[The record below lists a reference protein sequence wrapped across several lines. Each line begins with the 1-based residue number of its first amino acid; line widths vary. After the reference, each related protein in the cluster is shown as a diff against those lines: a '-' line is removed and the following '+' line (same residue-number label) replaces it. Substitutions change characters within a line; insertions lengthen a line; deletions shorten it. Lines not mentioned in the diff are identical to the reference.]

1 MAYNYFNMGN
11 QVMFPFKSN
20 SPFPVDSKLVAESV
34 TQALT
39 LPTSSRFVGMPVFI
53 INENKWY
60 SFKGSIDDS
69 SLSPIE
75 GGASSDLSFELF
87 SETKTYAV
95 DDYVVHDF
103 KLYQAIAT
111 STGTWDSTKGN
122 FNLVIGEDR
131 QEETFIKIKGD
142 FDKTVQY
149 EVDDYVVYNQNVYK
163 NVVPNTVG
171 DEFNIAQW
179 NLYIGAEE
187 ETFIKIKEV
196 YNENN
201 NYVIGEKVVFENN
214 IYNCIVNT
222 TGVFNKDNWELF
234 VGYIPEE
241 TVVFNEWVSG
251 TAYEVDDFVIH
262 DCKLYKCITAN
273 SDVDFTESNWIMSI
287 GYIDE
292 DGVKIT
298 EWITGNEYK
307 ENDFVLQGGNLYKCI
322 AIHTSNDFEAEAINW
337 ELVIEGFKNDGDIV
351 ITEWTVGT
359 DYEIGDFVL
368 LNGNLYKC
376 ITAHT
381 SNDFD
386 LEIANWE
393 ITIKGFEDNG
403 DIIITEWITG
413 EEYEIND
420 FVLQGGNLYKCIVD
434 HTSADFELEITNW
447 EMVIEGFKNDG
458 DIVITEWIA
467 GKEYKIDDFVLQGG
481 NLYKCTADH
490 TSNDFETEITNWE
503 ITIKGFEDNG
513 DIIITEWL
521 SGETYKVD
529 TFVLHEKCLYKCIV
543 ENSDIDFTD
552 TNWELILDGTTC
564 EKGIVINEWAVGIDY
579 EVEDYVI
586 NNNCLFKCITAHTS
600 ADFETEI
607 ANWQVIIKGFED
619 DGDIVITEWVSANEY
634 KIDDF
639 VLLNGNLYKCTA
651 DNSDV
656 DFTDT
661 NWQLVIE
668 GNIECDSISLRE
680 WTIGVD
686 YEINDFVI
694 FNKNIYKCNAN
705 HTSVDFE
712 LEIANWDLVIES
724 NIVPET
730 ILINDWKDAV
740 DYVEDEYVL
749 HENCLYKCILAHT
762 STIFVDDI
770 AYWELILDG
779 TTCKGIQILEWKA
792 LNDYTIGQYV
802 LIANSIYQAKTDH
815 TSSLDFNTDKD
826 TNWNRIIASGDTNVA
841 ENILYSN
848 NKMAT
853 VDNVKSAL
861 DEIINRLNHV
871 DLEITL
877 STTPSDLVNEIGSTI
892 SSVVFNWSYNK
903 DVVLQTLT
911 DCTLAD
917 ETVRTAT
924 YTTPFDTEKT
934 FVLDAT
940 DDEGATGSK
949 EVKFTFL
956 PNIYYGG
963 AVVPSDYDDTFILG
977 LGNKELKENAV
988 GTYKLTT
995 GADEYVYI
1003 AIPKIYHDEAKLI
1016 ANVGGF
1022 NTELGLMATV
1032 NHTNASGYAQDYNIY
1047 RSGQKGLG
1055 KLTIVIEE

>member
-1 MAYNYFNMGN
+1 MAYNYFNVGN

-34 TQALT
+34 AQALT
-39 LPTSSRFVGMPVFI
+39 LPTASRFVGMPIFI

-69 SLSPIE
+69 SLSAIE

-95 DDYVVHDF
+95 DDYIVHDF
-103 KLYQAIAT
+103 KLYQATTT
-111 STGTWDSTKGN
+111 SIGTWEDTKGN

-142 FDKTVQY
+142 FDKDVQY

-171 DEFNIAQW
+171 DEFNTSQW
-179 NLYIGAEE
+179 NLYIGAKEE
-187 ETFIKIKEV
+187 EPFIKIKEV

-214 IYNCIVNT
+214 IYNCIVDT

-251 TAYEVDDFVIH
+251 TTYEVDDFVIH

-273 SDVDFTESNWIMSI
+273 SDIDFTESNWIMSI

-322 AIHTSNDFEAEAINW
+322 AIHTSNDFEAEVINW

-359 DYEIGDFVL
+359 DYEVGDFVL

-393 ITIKGFEDNG
+393 I
-403 DIIITEWITG
+403 
-413 EEYEIND
+413 
-420 FVLQGGNLYKCIVD
+420 V
-434 HTSADFELEITNW
+434 
-447 EMVIEGFKNDG
+447 
-458 DIVITEWIA
+458 
-467 GKEYKIDDFVLQGG
+467 
-481 NLYKCTADH
+481 
-490 TSNDFETEITNWE
+490 
-503 ITIKGFEDNG
+503 IKGFEDNG

-564 EKGIVINEWAVGIDY
+564 EKGIVINEWVVGIDY

-600 ADFETEI
+600 ADFEAEI
-607 ANWQVIIKGFED
+607 TNWEVVIKGFED

-639 VLLNGNLYKCTA
+639 VLLNGNLYKCLA
-651 DNSDV
+651 DNNDV

-680 WTIGVD
+680 WIVD
-686 YEINDFVI
+686 VEYKINDFVI
-694 FNKNIYKCNAN
+694 FDKNIYKCNAD
-705 HTSVDFE
+705 HTSADFE
-712 LEIANWDLVIES
+712 TEIANWDLVIES

-740 DYVEDEYVL
+740 EYVENDYVL
-749 HENCLYKCILAHT
+749 HENCLYKCILTHT
-762 STIFVDDI
+762 STVFTDDV

-802 LIANSIYQAKTDH
+802 LVANSIYQAKADH
-815 TSSLDFNTDKD
+815 TSSLDFNTDKEA
-826 TNWNRIIASGDTNVA
+826 NWNRVIASGETNVA

-848 NKMAT
+848 SKMAT

-871 DLEITL
+871 ELEITL
-877 STTPSDLVNEIGSTI
+877 STTPSELTNEIGSTVN
-892 SSVVFNWSYNK
+892 SVVFNWSYNK

-956 PNIYYGG
+956 PNVYYGG
-963 AVVPSDYDDTFILG
+963 AVIPTDYDDNFILG
-977 LGNKELKENAV
+977 LGNKELKKDIV

-995 GADEYVYI
+995 GTDEYVYI
-1003 AIPKIYHDEAKLI
+1003 AVPSSYCNETTLI
-1016 ANVGGF
+1016 ANIGGF
-1022 NTELGLMATV
+1022 NTSLDLMSV
-1032 NHTNASGYAQDYNIY
+1032 INHTNASGYAQEYSIY

-1055 KLTIVIEE
+1055 KLTIIIEE

>member
-214 IYNCIVNT
+214 IYNCIVDT

-251 TAYEVDDFVIH
+251 TTYEVDDFVIH

-273 SDVDFTESNWIMSI
+273 SDIDFTESNWIMSI

-393 ITIKGFEDNG
+393 I
-403 DIIITEWITG
+403 
-413 EEYEIND
+413 
-420 FVLQGGNLYKCIVD
+420 V
-434 HTSADFELEITNW
+434 
-447 EMVIEGFKNDG
+447 
-458 DIVITEWIA
+458 
-467 GKEYKIDDFVLQGG
+467 
-481 NLYKCTADH
+481 
-490 TSNDFETEITNWE
+490 
-503 ITIKGFEDNG
+503 
-513 DIIITEWL
+513 
-521 SGETYKVD
+521 
-529 TFVLHEKCLYKCIV
+529 
-543 ENSDIDFTD
+543 
-552 TNWELILDGTTC
+552 
-564 EKGIVINEWAVGIDY
+564 
-579 EVEDYVI
+579 
-586 NNNCLFKCITAHTS
+586 
-600 ADFETEI
+600 
-607 ANWQVIIKGFED
+607 IKGFED

-705 HTSVDFE
+705 HTSADFE

-792 LNDYTIGQYV
+792 LNEYTTGQYV

-815 TSSLDFNTDKD
+815 TSSLDFNTDKEA
-826 TNWNRIIASGDTNVA
+826 NWNRIIASGDTNVA

-848 NKMAT
+848 SKMAT

-963 AVVPSDYDDTFILG
+963 AVVPNDYDDTFILG

-1055 KLTIVIEE
+1055 KLTIIIED